1 LQLKDSWATFWAM
14 QKAEWDLI
22 WSSVNSLK
30 WTTKKDTFQTTLQWI
45 IDKYEQELNK
55 IAPEYMAQQWGWV
68 SDITKQYRPWVQTI
82 DSITGAWSNQW
93 FDLSWT
99 ILNIANM

>member
-1 LQLKDSWATFWAM
+1 
-14 QKAEWDLI
+14 
-22 WSSVNSLK
+22 
-30 WTTKKDTFQTTLQWI
+30 
-45 IDKYEQELNK
+45 
-55 IAPEYMAQQWGWV
+55 MAQQWVWV

-93 FDLSWT
+93 FDLTWT